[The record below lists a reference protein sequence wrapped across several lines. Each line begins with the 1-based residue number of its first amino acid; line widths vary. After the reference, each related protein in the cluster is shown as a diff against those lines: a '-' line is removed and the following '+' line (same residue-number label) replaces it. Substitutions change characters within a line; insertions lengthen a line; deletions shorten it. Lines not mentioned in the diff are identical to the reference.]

1 MTQYSFLMRF
11 NLQSLYM
18 VHEEGNEGK
27 KLSNVKPYNVCIIMY
42 KNLVRCDNIVMY
54 MHVRERNGA

>member
-1 MTQYSFLMRF
+1 
-11 NLQSLYM
+11 M